1 MPNAISPGKRSIT
14 FLENRKVLEWMEK
27 TARARETDLAVILR
41 EATSAYYA
49 RHNNPADS
57 TSLFAQRAAAKAAHR
72 ALTARQIA
80 DGKLTP
86 EEAQASNAPIRQPVQ
101 VVDLWSAIRRRDRSN
116 A

>member
-49 RHNNPADS
+49 RHNNQAAS
-57 TSLFAQRAAAKAAHR
+57 TSLFALHHD
-72 ALTARQIA
+72 LG
-80 DGKLTP
+80 GKLLLSGPREITDGTLILGVAP
-86 EEAQASNAPIRQPVQ
+86 DTRELDVLRSVNGILKIEA
-101 VVDLWSAIRRRDRSN
+101 
-116 A
+116 